1 MIYYN
6 KHSIDKNDINAIKK
20 VLRSKHLTQGPLSL
34 EFEKQLCYYFGSK
47 YCNVLSNGTA
57 ALFVGLKALEIK
69 KNEIIL
75 VSPLS
80 FVAGAMCAIF
90 LDRSID
96 FVDIN
101 LDTYSLCDVSLEK
114 KILQLKKL
122 KKKVGCIIV
131 TDYSGI
137 PANWSNL
144 YKLKKKYK
152 FKIINDNCHAIGS
165 SYLSTNKYAVIY
177 SDLVVQ
183 SYHAI
188 KNITTAE
195 GGSVLTNNKSLHN
208 KISSLKSHGISRT
221 NSSKKKNGLWFYDV
235 KNLGLNFR
243 LSEIQ
248 CALGI
253 SQLSRLDSFIN
264 KRIKIAKIYNKYFS
278 KLSYVKIPSNFSDR
292 ISSNHIYPLLIDF
305 KKLKLSKTNLFNLLK
320 KKGYT
325 LQVNYIPT
333 YKFSLFKKNFNQNN
347 YPNTEEFYKKEISL
361 PCYYDLPLKEA
372 HRFSILLKK
381 ILIKYEK

>member
-20 VLRSKHLTQGPLSL
+20 VLHSKQLTQGPLSL
-34 EFEKQLCYYFGSK
+34 EFEKQLCNYFGSK

-57 ALFVGLKALEIK
+57 ALFVSLKALDIK

-75 VSPLS
+75 ISPLS
-80 FVAGAMCAIF
+80 FVAGAMSAIF

-101 LDTYSLCDVSLEK
+101 LDTYSLCDISLEK
-114 KILQLKKL
+114 KILQLKKF

-131 TDYSGI
+131 TDYAGI

-165 SYLSTNKYAVIY
+165 SYLRTNKYAVIY

-221 NSSKKKNGLWFYDV
+221 NSSKKKKWSLV
-235 KNLGLNFR
+235 LR
-243 LSEIQ
+243 
-248 CALGI
+248 C
-253 SQLSRLDSFIN
+253 
-264 KRIKIAKIYNKYFS
+264 
-278 KLSYVKIPSNFSDR
+278 
-292 ISSNHIYPLLIDF
+292 
-305 KKLKLSKTNLFNLLK
+305 KKLRSKF
-320 KKGYT
+320 
-325 LQVNYIPT
+325 
-333 YKFSLFKKNFNQNN
+333 
-347 YPNTEEFYKKEISL
+347 
-361 PCYYDLPLKEA
+361 
-372 HRFSILLKK
+372 
-381 ILIKYEK
+381 